1 MTPPF
6 EVCHTVRRTSGVCPE
21 ESVSLRIV
29 IVLGGWSSDNAIEL
43 YRAAPT
49 EHNIITSMSRVD
61 L

>member
-29 IVLGGWSSDNAIEL
+29 MALGGWSSYNAIEPYL
-43 YRAAPT
+43 AAPT
-49 EHNIITSMSRVD
+49 EDNIISSMSCVE